1 MAPSRRNHSIFLIF
15 QRSQQ
20 RRSLLERKWLT
31 LQVLCFGFIHD
42 YHFNGNQPHIDSR
55 TVSLN
60 YFQLVLQ
67 FAYDCFH
74 TWFSLFPSFN
84 VHLWTEYTV
93 LFVMLTLLIPCF
105 WVTFIWEEII
115 DPHYESENI
124 PVPENR
130 VLRFFYGISRPI
142 TEHLSIRTIIYIVIS
157 SLFVTTAVTDVVSI
171 ILLHFLVSFS
181 YLSDFSY
188 VNDHTKII
196 SLLLKNSFYRVWVT
210 DIQLHVSN
218 EKGKHSSFIDYF
230 DSKNYPIWLQVTAKA
245 CLLESPKVRF
255 TNYIRDYMK
264 MSSMVFCRSK
274 VLMEQYM

>member
-1 MAPSRRNHSIFLIF
+1 M
-15 QRSQQ
+15 
-20 RRSLLERKWLT
+20 
-31 LQVLCFGFIHD
+31 
-42 YHFNGNQPHIDSR
+42 
-55 TVSLN
+55 N
-60 YFQLVLQ
+60 YVELDLQ
-67 FAYDCFH
+67 FAYERFH

-171 ILLHFLVSFS
+171 SITIELHILVSFFIPVWLFLCQWS
-181 YLSDFSY
+181 YKNNFITFKKFILSC
-188 VNDHTKII
+188 
-196 SLLLKNSFYRVWVT
+196 
-210 DIQLHVSN
+210 VSDRY
-218 EKGKHSSFIDYF
+218 SI
-230 DSKNYPIWLQVTAKA
+230 T
-245 CLLESPKVRF
+245 C
-255 TNYIRDYMK
+255 
-264 MSSMVFCRSK
+264 
-274 VLMEQYM
+274 

>member
-1 MAPSRRNHSIFLIF
+1 
-15 QRSQQ
+15 
-20 RRSLLERKWLT
+20 
-31 LQVLCFGFIHD
+31 
-42 YHFNGNQPHIDSR
+42 
-55 TVSLN
+55 
-60 YFQLVLQ
+60 
-67 FAYDCFH
+67 
-74 TWFSLFPSFN
+74 
-84 VHLWTEYTV
+84 
-93 LFVMLTLLIPCF
+93 MLTLLIPCF

-142 TEHLSIRTIIYIVIS
+142 TEHLIIRTTIYIVIS

-171 ILLHFLVSFS
+171 STVIEFHFS
-181 YLSDFSY
+181 YLFDFSN

-245 CLLESPKVRF
+245 CLLESPKV
-255 TNYIRDYMK
+255 K
-264 MSSMVFCRSK
+264 VSK
-274 VLMEQYM
+274 LYKSLHEDVLNGIL